1 MANYNSYNARNNDRV
16 EKPSLSQ
23 VKVWVQEGVDK
34 LAVEFAE
41 KSGKFM
47 QQNGLTTSQIRNFYG
62 EIKRIQMSDFEKCKT
77 SFCLLKPKIA
87 YAVSRQSND
96 GIRFF
101 QSFFNE
107 AFSAIDSKKD
117 FDNFCELME
126 AMLAYHKANNGK

>member
-1 MANYNSYNARNNDRV
+1 MPNNNFNNTRNNDRV
-16 EKPSLSQ
+16 VKPSLSN
-23 VKVWVQEGVDK
+23 VQAWIRKGVDK
-34 LAVEFAE
+34 DAVTFSEN
-41 KSGKFM
+41 SGKYM
-47 QQNGLTTSQIRNFYG
+47 AQNGLTTSQIRNFYG

-107 AFSAIDSKKD
+107 AFPAIDGKKD
-117 FDNFCELME
+117 FDHFCELME